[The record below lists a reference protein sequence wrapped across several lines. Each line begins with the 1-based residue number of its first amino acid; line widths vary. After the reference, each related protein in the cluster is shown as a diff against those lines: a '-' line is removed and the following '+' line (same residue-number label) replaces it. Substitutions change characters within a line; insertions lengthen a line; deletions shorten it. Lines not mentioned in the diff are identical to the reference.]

1 MPQISLIKYSDIK
14 QARRY
19 DSEYFKPEY
28 LMIENLIKKIKSEPL
43 SFFVQDWYRVV
54 YENTKILSEDDI
66 LNKKTVNFL
75 QASDI
80 DWYSLNYD
88 LKKVDYSDW
97 DRYKK
102 WRIKHWEILIEVKWN
117 VEKIWY
123 VPSDFPL
130 NTLVSWSLYKL
141 TVNEKITPELLLI
154 WLTCK
159 YWNYL
164 KSKLKRNLTIHF
176 LWKDD
181 LYNISIPTFT
191 KSLENEVTEI
201 VKSSFKKQ
209 TQSKELYK
217 QAEEI
222 LLAELWLLNHEIN
235 HKKTFSTTKKAVNE
249 AHRFDS
255 EYFQPKYDEIIRK
268 IEKTWYVSLW
278 DSESFSIITWTY
290 SESYW
295 EKWVSYIRSV
305 NINSDLT
312 ISPEDMYK
320 TNLDL
325 WNKFKVET
333 WDIITSRVW
342 SIWTL
347 GYVSEEFNN
356 SFISDNILRIRN
368 NNNNLNN
375 LFIAIYLKK
384 IWTIFMERLQRWSV
398 QQRLN
403 QETLKEIKIPL
414 IKPEIQK
421 EIAEKIE
428 LSHKLR
434 KESKELLELAKR
446 KVEEEIEKG
455 V

>member
-28 LMIENLIKKIKSEPL
+28 LIIEKNLKKLNSIFLENYCVFIKKWIFDISPTNYRSFWIPFLRVSNTKSFFINSEDMVYLDEFTHQENWKTELNKWDIILSKVWTIWDAVINFEYEKINFSQNNVWIKIKQNLIDSAYVIAFFNSKYWRKQIEKNQSWQVQEKIVL
-43 SFFVQDWYRVV
+43 
-54 YENTKILSEDDI
+54 DDI
-66 LNKKTVNFL
+66 K
-75 QASDI
+75 
-80 DWYSLNYD
+80 
-88 LKKVDYSDW
+88 
-97 DRYKK
+97 
-102 WRIKHWEILIEVKWN
+102 
-117 VEKIWY
+117 
-123 VPSDFPL
+123 
-130 NTLVSWSLYKL
+130 
-141 TVNEKITPELLLI
+141 
-154 WLTCK
+154 
-159 YWNYL
+159 YL
-164 KSKLKRNLTIHF
+164 K
-176 LWKDD
+176 
-181 LYNISIPTFT
+181 IPR
-191 KSLENEVTEI
+191 LNNEVQIWKI
-201 VKSSFKKQ
+201 VKTSYEKQ

-235 HKKTFSTTKKAVNE
+235 HKKTFTTTKKSINE

-278 DSESFSIITWTY
+278 DNESFSIITWTY

-295 EKWVSYIRSV
+295 EKWINYIRSV

-320 TNLDL
+320 TDLDL

-428 LSHKLR
+428 LSHKLK